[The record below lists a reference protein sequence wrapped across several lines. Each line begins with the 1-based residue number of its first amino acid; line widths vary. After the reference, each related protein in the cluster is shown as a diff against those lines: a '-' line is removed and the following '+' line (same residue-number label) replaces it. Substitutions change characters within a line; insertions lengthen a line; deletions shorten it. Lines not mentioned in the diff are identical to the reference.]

1 MTQGAIN
8 STQAPPRHQP
18 DPSSIDEELFDRDT
32 LDKIKLLEQAKTKA
46 AAEENFDEALAL
58 KATLERIR
66 SVGVH
71 LQELNERKMLAIQ
84 SEDYDAAKIIKM
96 EIQKLQAA
104 AFPPG
109 MLDKYLVSNK
119 QEQQFNQGY
128 N

>member
-8 STQAPPRHQP
+8 ATQAPPRHKP
-18 DPSSIDEELFDRDT
+18 DPSAIDEELFDMDT
-32 LDKIKLLEQAKTKA
+32 LDKIKLLEQAKAKA

-71 LQELNERKMLAIQ
+71 LQELNERKTLAIQ

-96 EIQKLQAA
+96 EIQKL
-104 AFPPG
+104 
-109 MLDKYLVSNK
+109 
-119 QEQQFNQGY
+119 
-128 N
+128 